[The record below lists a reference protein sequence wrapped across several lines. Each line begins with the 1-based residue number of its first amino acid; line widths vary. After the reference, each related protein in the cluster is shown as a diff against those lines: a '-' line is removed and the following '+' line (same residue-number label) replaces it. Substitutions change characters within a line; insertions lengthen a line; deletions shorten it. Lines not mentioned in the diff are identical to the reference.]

1 MKKLMLLGLCLLIA
15 ASGFGKEVISGKVVS
30 VIDGNT
36 IEVLTADNETYKLM
50 LHGID
55 CPELEQ
61 DYGDAAKKH
70 LEKILSDKQINAE
83 VQGKNRY
90 GVRQVV
96 IVMDD
101 VDLRHELLKKGLAWT
116 SEVNP
121 LPDLESLK
129 EEAREKGKGLW
140 KENDPTPPWVFRR
153 QQTRGQMKSS

>member
-1 MKKLMLLGLCLLIA
+1 MKKLIFVFA
-15 ASGFGKEVISGKVVS
+15 AVLVSSFALAKDVISGKVVA

-36 IEVLTADNETYKLM
+36 IEVLTSENETYKLM

-61 DYGDAAKKH
+61 QYGDAAKKQ
-70 LEKILSDKQINAE
+70 LEKLLKDKQVDAE

-96 IVMDD
+96 IVMGD

-116 SEVNP
+116 SEINP
-121 LPDLESLK
+121 SPDLESLK